1 MVCASLYLSPLDGA
15 MRLAARLR
23 LTSCTIFIVW
33 ADSGFPAIAN
43 DHGVIGGLAFSG
55 LAFTKGGRR
64 WVGETLG
71 LHIHFDPMLMG
82 VGHIELGLEFVKG
95 EEQKFADEGQVG
107 GIAGWDAVLGDGFE
121 EFAEDE
127 IDVRGGHEPA
137 GKRGGK
143 FGAEAIRFDD
153 LPLGTSVENT
163 EGGMI
168 LLAEHAARAAV
179 GERELAERGFV
190 GGDAGA
196 RKLRLSHDNP
206 LKR

>member
-55 LAFTKGGRR
+55 LAFTKGGGR
-64 WVGETLG
+64 WIRETLG

-95 EEQKFADEGQVG
+95 EEQQ
-107 GIAGWDAVLGDGFE
+107 
-121 EFAEDE
+121 
-127 IDVRGGHEPA
+127 
-137 GKRGGK
+137 
-143 FGAEAIRFDD
+143 D
-153 LPLGTSVENT
+153 LPEF
-163 EGGMI
+163 
-168 LLAEHAARAAV
+168 LLQTRASD
-179 GERELAERGFV
+179 GRREVYHFG
-190 GGDAGA
+190 
-196 RKLRLSHDNP
+196 
-206 LKR
+206 

>member
-55 LAFTKGGRR
+55 LAFTKGGGR
-64 WVGETLG
+64 WIRETLG

-95 EEQKFADEGQVG
+95 EEQKFA
-107 GIAGWDAVLGDGFE
+107 
-121 EFAEDE
+121 EDE

-137 GKRGGK
+137 GKSGGK